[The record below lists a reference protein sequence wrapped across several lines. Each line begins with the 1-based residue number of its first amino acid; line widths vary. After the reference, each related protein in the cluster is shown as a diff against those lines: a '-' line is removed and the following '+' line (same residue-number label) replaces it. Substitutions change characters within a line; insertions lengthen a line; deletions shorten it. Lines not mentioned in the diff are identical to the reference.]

1 MSANHQSMSSQ
12 EYLEKV
18 EELQHLKH
26 GDGEA
31 LREAEEQARKALD
44 RMKKDTARV
53 MQGIS
58 RQRSKLL
65 TNLTNIE
72 NAAVQTLGD
81 VAASAEQTQQRLN
94 LLQGNIKEA
103 FREVAALI
111 ASTNATYATA
121 AELYQQAKAELTT
134 CQLEVDYMRFA
145 ADDLQSIDQRIRLL
159 QGQDLSGAAMQA
171 AVQMIMAD
179 IYNMDIRVSSKRV
192 AFIRDQAEALRTAEE
207 LLAKA
212 KNVRENN
219 HEELDNAESPLMD
232 MDFWTDGCF
241 GELENEVSAIL
252 QRVRSGQTDADYRQD
267 QLTKDLNRLRELE
280 RIQDM
285 LVATARAKINLSYY
299 RRQQGDLIES
309 ILMNDHHYFTISKGF
324 AKGGDEREA
333 FILRMRRHTDGG
345 EGAQIEV
352 IINPGE
358 KDGEADVYFRVDSS
372 TYMDSETMA
381 SITQAIADELQENGV
396 DMRQYRAC
404 NPEQMPQFQPGDT
417 LDISDEARRYH
428 SIPQRQPMTM
438 PTSTARS

>member
-1 MSANHQSMSSQ
+1 MSSG

-18 EELQHLKH
+18 EELQRLKQ

-31 LREAEEQARKALD
+31 LRKAEEEARKALE
-44 RMKKDTARV
+44 RMKRENARV

-58 RQRSKLL
+58 RQRRKLL
-65 TNLTNIE
+65 ENLNNIE
-72 NAAVQTLGD
+72 NATIQTLAD
-81 VAASAEQTQQRLN
+81 VSASAQQTQQLVN
-94 LLQGNIKEA
+94 QLQDRIKEA
-103 FREVAALI
+103 SKDVGALI
-111 ASTNATYATA
+111 ASTEATYATA
-121 AELYQQAKAELTT
+121 AELHRQAKAELTA
-134 CQLEVDYMRFA
+134 CLLEPDYRRFA
-145 ADDLQSIDQRIRLL
+145 ADELLSIERRLRLL
-159 QGQDLSGAAMQA
+159 DGKDLSGAAIQA
-171 AVQMIMAD
+171 EVQMIMTD
-179 IYNMDIRVSSKRV
+179 IYFMDILVSSKRV
-192 AFIRDQAEALRTAEE
+192 AFIRDQAEALRLAEA

-219 HEELDNAESPLMD
+219 HEELDNAQSPLMD

-241 GELENEVSAIL
+241 GELEEEVRTIL
-252 QRVRSGQTDADYRQD
+252 QRVRLGQTDANYSQD

-299 RRQQGDLIES
+299 RREQGDLIES
-309 ILMNDHHYFTISKGF
+309 ILENDHRYSIISKGF
-324 AKGGDEREA
+324 AKGGDAREA
-333 FILRMRRHTDGG
+333 FILRMRRHTD
-345 EGAQIEV
+345 GAQIEV

-372 TYMDSETMA
+372 TYMDSKTMA
-381 SITQAIADELQENGV
+381 SITQAIAEELQENGV

-417 LDISDEARRYH
+417 LEISNEARRYH

-438 PTSTARS
+438 PTPTARS

>member
-1 MSANHQSMSSQ
+1 MSANHQSMSAR

-18 EELQHLKH
+18 EELQRLKH

-31 LREAEEQARKALD
+31 LRKAEEEARKALD

-53 MQGIS
+53 MKGIS
-58 RQRSKLL
+58 QQRRRLL

-72 NAAVQTLGD
+72 NAAVQTLGN
-81 VAASAEQTQQRLN
+81 VAASVEQTQQQLGQ
-94 LLQGNIKEA
+94 LQTSIKEA
-103 FREVAALI
+103 SQGIDALI
-111 ASTNATYATA
+111 ASTNATYVTA
-121 AELYQQAKAELTT
+121 AELYQQAKAELTA
-134 CQLEVDYMRFA
+134 CQLDVDYMRFA
-145 ADDLQSIDQRIRLL
+145 ANELLSIDQRIRQL
-159 QGQDLSGAAMQA
+159 QGQDLSGAVMQA

-179 IYNMDIRVSSKRV
+179 IYYMDILVSSKRV

-241 GELENEVSAIL
+241 GELEEEVRTIL
-252 QRVRSGQTDADYRQD
+252 QRVRLGQTDANYSQD

-299 RRQQGDLIES
+299 RREQGDLIES
-309 ILMNDHHYFTISKGF
+309 ILENDHRYSIISKGF
-324 AKGGDEREA
+324 AKGGDAREA
-333 FILRMRRHTDGG
+333 FILRMRRHTD
-345 EGAQIEV
+345 GAQIEV

-372 TYMDSETMA
+372 TYMDSKTMA
-381 SITQAIADELQENGV
+381 SITQAIAEELQENGV

-417 LDISDEARRYH
+417 LEISNEARRYH

-438 PTSTARS
+438 PTPTARS